1 MKGMKSTMA
10 AEPDDQWKVEQ
21 DLRTLCESKEIM
33 ADPARMA
40 KCKKMAQKK
49 MAEMKSIAA

>member
-1 MKGMKSTMA
+1 MKGMKATMA